1 MYNNLLYPKILFFS
15 SNHCAP
21 CKPIEVMLNRI
32 NISLFGKRLNVKRID
47 IEESTNRE
55 IIQKYRITALPTLII
70 GTANDNKRLSVNI
83 QEEEI
88 IDAIL
93 YGFISSVKI

>member
-1 MYNNLLYPKILFFS
+1 MYDNQEYPKILFFS

-21 CKPIEVMLNRI
+21 CKPVEEMLKRI
-32 NISLFGKRLNVKRID
+32 NISMFGKRLNIEKID
-47 IEESTNRE
+47 IEQSHKITRE
-55 IIQKYRITALPTLII
+55 NNITSVPTIIIA
-70 GTANDNKRLSVNI
+70 DKRLSVDI

>member
-1 MYNNLLYPKILFFS
+1 
-15 SNHCAP
+15 
-21 CKPIEVMLNRI
+21 MLKRI
-32 NISLFGKRLNVKRID
+32 NISMFGKKLHIEKID
-47 IEESTNRE
+47 IEERGN
-55 IIQKYRITALPTLII
+55 QKVTQEYQVTALPTLII
-70 GTANDNKRLSVNI
+70 GIKTDYKRLSVNI

>member
-1 MYNNLLYPKILFFS
+1 M
-15 SNHCAP
+15 
-21 CKPIEVMLNRI
+21 
-32 NISLFGKRLNVKRID
+32 FGKKLYIEKID
-47 IEESTNRE
+47 IEENANRN
-55 IIQKYRITALPTLII
+55 IIQKHRITTIPTII
-70 GTANDNKRLSVNI
+70 IADRRLTANI

>member
-1 MYNNLLYPKILFFS
+1 MYTDQEYPKILFFS

-21 CKPIEVMLNRI
+21 CKPVEEIIKRI
-32 NISLFGKRLNVKRID
+32 NISMFGKKLYIEKID
-47 IEESTNRE
+47 IEESANRNV
-55 IIQKYRITALPTLII
+55 IQKHRITTIPTII
-70 GTANDNKRLSVNI
+70 IADRRLTKNI